1 MKFNLN
7 LFKTSQEL
15 QLLDRER
22 GKKRLKLY
30 AKNGLILKDLAF
42 PAHWPGFLLQIAK
55 LLSGCAQ

>member
-22 GKKRLKLY
+22 GKKRLKLN

-42 PAHWPGFLLQIAK
+42 PAHWLRFLLQIAK
-55 LLSGCAQ
+55 LLSDCAQ

>member
-22 GKKRLKLY
+22 GKKRLKLN
-30 AKNGLILKDLAF
+30 AKNRLILKDLAF
-42 PAHWPGFLLQIAK
+42 AAHWLRFLLQIAK